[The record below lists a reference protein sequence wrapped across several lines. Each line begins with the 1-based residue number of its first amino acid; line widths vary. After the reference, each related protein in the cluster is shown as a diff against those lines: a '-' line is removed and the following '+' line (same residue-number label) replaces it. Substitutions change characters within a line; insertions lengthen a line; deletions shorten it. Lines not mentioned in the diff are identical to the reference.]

1 MFLFLDSLSSFK
13 LFISLVYP
21 TFNSIKSVVQD
32 QDDFD
37 ISKDWLKYWSIFGI
51 FTVVEILTDPFL
63 LNNLPSA
70 DFTALT
76 IFKILFIVW
85 CMVPIKNNGSL
96 VIYDKVNV
104 KNYWN
109 YMICSQQ
116 NNNSND
122 NFLDHLSPCGSNKS
136 KAWTRK
142 PAS

>member
-1 MFLFLDSLSSFK
+1 MFLFLDNLSSFK
-13 LFISLVYP
+13 LFVSLVYP

-32 QDDFD
+32 RDDFD

-51 FTVVEILTDPFL
+51 FTIVEIWTDPFL

-85 CMVPIKNNGSL
+85 CMAPIKNNGSL

-109 YMICSQQ
+109 HCTHVRKIHYK
-116 NNNSND
+116 
-122 NFLDHLSPCGSNKS
+122 FLDHLSSCGSNKS
-136 KAWTRK
+136 KTRTRK
-142 PAS
+142 